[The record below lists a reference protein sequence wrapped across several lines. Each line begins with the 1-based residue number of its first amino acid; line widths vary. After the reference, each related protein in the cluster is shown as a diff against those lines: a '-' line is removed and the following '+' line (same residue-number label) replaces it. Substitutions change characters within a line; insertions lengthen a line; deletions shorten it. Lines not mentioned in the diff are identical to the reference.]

1 MMKLND
7 YLTENGLSK
16 GAFARRIG
24 TTTATISR
32 ISDGL
37 VVPRREL
44 LERIH
49 RETRGLVTP
58 NDLTDLHGSYE
69 CQDGKEKSS

>member
-1 MMKLND
+1 MKLND
-7 YLTENGLSK
+7 YLAKHELSK

-49 RETRGLVTP
+49 RETGGLVTP
-58 NDLTDLHGSYE
+58 NDLTDLYGTAGNDCE
-69 CQDGKEKSS
+69 EEKSS